1 MWLGR
6 LFAEI
11 RGEEIDLVTLKIDNL
26 SAIQLSKNPV
36 LHDRSKHIDTRY
48 HYIQHCVDE
57 GRVQVEFIGTADE
70 LADILTVCRSTSVR
84 GAEDQSASSINR

>member
-26 SAIQLSKNPV
+26 SVIQLSKNLV

-48 HYIQHCVDE
+48 HYIQHCIDE
-57 GRVQVEFIGTADE
+57 GRVQVEFIGTADK
-70 LADILTVCRSTSVR
+70 LSDILTKPVGRH